1 MKGGAGRAVP
11 GDNDAAAV
19 EFVHEFFTDKGI
31 CVAAAAD
38 GGKYASAINTFKNI
52 NGGRCIDSAK
62 SVGKV
67 ITNDHTPDK
76 YVSYIGVYDIV
87 KSVSDDSGI
96 SEYEEILMTKPGYNL
111 FP

>member
-19 EFVHEFFTDKGI
+19 EFVYEFFTDKGI

-52 NGGRCIDSAK
+52 NGRRCVDSSSLLEK
-62 SVGKV
+62 LSLM
-67 ITNDHTPDK
+67 IIHRINM
-76 YVSYIGVYDIV
+76 SCIL
-87 KSVSDDSGI
+87 
-96 SEYEEILMTKPGYNL
+96 EYMI
-111 FP
+111 

>member
-1 MKGGAGRAVP
+1 MI
-11 GDNDAAAV
+11 AAV
-19 EFVHEFFTDKGI
+19 EFVYEFFTNKGI
-31 CVAAAAD
+31 YVAASD

-52 NGGRCIDSAK
+52 YGGRCVDSAK

-87 KSVSDDSGI
+87 KEI
-96 SEYEEILMTKPGYNL
+96 S
-111 FP
+111 FFC